1 MNKAELVAA
10 MAEKTELSKKDE
22 ETHRAVK
29 RWLFRL
35 LKLQNSKLVKL

>member
-1 MNKAELVAA
+1 MREDV
-10 MAEKTELSKKDE
+10 KKEQKEQE